1 MKFSRMKHTLCL
13 IFAGVLLLSS
23 CATGENAPESTETET
38 VSADTVQEETEITRE
53 NTPDNLPADLK
64 FNGETVVFHVRG
76 DDGCIK
82 EFQTEELTGEAI
94 NDARYHRNIA
104 VSDRLNVKLDVAVGD
119 GWEKYNNTVSAIRAS
134 IQAAD
139 GAYDVIAG
147 WSARIPSL
155 SLEGLFLDAQTIPYL
170 DLEMPWWN
178 QSCRTELKIGNRLFF
193 VTGDI
198 TQSMIDP
205 MYVYVFNQKVASD
218 HGIEDP
224 YTVVNEGRWTLDYV
238 RQQTSALGT
247 DLNGDGKMDENDFWG
262 LATFQVNGM
271 DNYMQGALV
280 SLMKRDAEG
289 MPVLDV
295 DMERMTT
302 LIEKVYALCFENPG
316 CYVAGATEG
325 SIAFAA
331 FKEDRALYTTMG
343 MSQVRSELAE
353 MESDFGILPYPKLNE
368 AQSEYGTRVQDS
380 LTLFSVPI
388 DCQKVDIAG
397 ATMEAIAAENY
408 RKVTPTVYDIAM
420 KKKYSRD
427 PESAAMIDL
436 IQASVLINFES
447 IYNESIGNPWFIMR
461 FMMQNKNK
469 DFASYWAKE
478 QGKVEKALEKAVTQ
492 IREIDT

>member
-1 MKFSRMKHTLCL
+1 MKYRRMKHTLCL

-23 CATGENAPESTETET
+23 CAAGENAPESTAPETAG
-38 VSADTVQEETEITRE
+38 ADTVQEETELTRE

-64 FNGETVVFHVRG
+64 FSGETVVFHVRG
-76 DDGCIK
+76 DDNCIK

-104 VSDRLNVKLDVAVGD
+104 VSERLNVKLDVVIGD

-198 TQSMIDP
+198 TQSVIDP
-205 MYVYVFNQKVASD
+205 MFVYVFNQKVAAD

-238 RQQTSALGT
+238 RQQTSDLGT
-247 DLNGDGKMDENDFWG
+247 DLNGDGKMDEKDFWG

-271 DNYMQGALV
+271 DNYMQSARV

-289 MPVLDV
+289 MPMLDV

-325 SIAFAA
+325 SIALAA
-331 FKEDRALYTTMG
+331 FKEDRALYTTMA
-343 MSQVRSELAE
+343 MSSVRTDLAE
-353 MESDFGILPYPKLNE
+353 MENDFGILPYPKLNE

-408 RKVTPTVYDIAM
+408 RKVTPTVYDVAM
-420 KKKYSRD
+420 KTKYSRD

-492 IREIDT
+492 IREMDT

>member
-1 MKFSRMKHTLCL
+1 MKYRRMKHTLCL

-23 CATGENAPESTETET
+23 CAAGENAPESTAPETAG
-38 VSADTVQEETEITRE
+38 ADTVQEETEITRE

-64 FNGETVVFHVRG
+64 FSGETVVFHVRG
-76 DDGCIK
+76 DDNCIK

-104 VSDRLNVKLDVAVGD
+104 VSERLNVKLDVAIGD

-198 TQSMIDP
+198 TQSVIDP
-205 MYVYVFNQKVASD
+205 MFVYVFNQKVAAD

-238 RQQTSALGT
+238 RQQTSDLGT

-271 DNYMQGALV
+271 DNYMQSARV

-289 MPVLDV
+289 MPMLDV

-325 SIAFAA
+325 SIALAA
-331 FKEDRALYTTMG
+331 FKEDRALYTTMA
-343 MSQVRSELAE
+343 MSSVRTDLAE

-408 RKVTPTVYDIAM
+408 RKVTPTVYDVAM
-420 KKKYSRD
+420 KTKYSRD

-492 IREIDT
+492 IREMDT